1 MELLRILERKT
12 KNTIFLFFFF
22 KEKIKEKKKKKKEGS
37 QVVEPSSL
45 LKLERMVQPSP
56 RG

>member
-22 KEKIKEKKKKKKEGS
+22 KEKIKEKKKKEGS